1 MKNKKIITGAAIIV
15 LIIIAAVFL
24 NSKKDQGYV
33 MDKNRKIKLKDI
45 QAYHNVIDYTSKTTK
60 EMFSKFTINRNTLN
74 FLMYLDGKFKEC
86 TTTDELFEK
95 IHEYLIS
102 ILPAEDAEK
111 IFDLYKTFVRYQLS
125 LGKKS
130 KEWGM
135 MPKTP
140 EDAIAF
146 LHKLQDYRR
155 EVFGIDTA
163 DALFGASIKSEEY
176 PIRRGAILNDKKMY
190 GADKEKK
197 LADLNKDM
205 WEDEAGSID
214 KQAEPYT
221 LYREKLDMYQRDFS
235 EMNETD
241 KQAKI
246 RQFREQYFS
255 PEQVMR
261 LDDVDRS
268 VAEEKIREDKYFEK
282 EKAIM
287 NDPDIDQAEK
297 DKRIQKLQDGH
308 FGSQDEADAFR
319 RRLNMQRATEEAM
332 KKK

>member
-1 MKNKKIITGAAIIV
+1 MKNKKLIAGAAITG
-15 LIIIAAVFL
+15 LIIIAAVIL

-33 MDKNRKIKLKDI
+33 MDKSRNIKLKDI
-45 QAYHNVIDYTSKTTK
+45 HAFHNIINYNAKVSK
-60 EMFSKFTINRNTLN
+60 EMFSNFRVNSNTLN
-74 FLMYLDGKFKEC
+74 FLMFLDQKFKEC
-86 TTTDELFEK
+86 TTVEELFEK
-95 IHEYLIS
+95 MHEYLIS

-111 IFDLYKTFVRYQLS
+111 VFELYKTFVRYQLT
-125 LGKKS
+125 LGTKS

-135 MPKTP
+135 PKTA
-140 EDAIAF
+140 EDSIAF

-190 GADKEKK
+190 GAEKEKK

-205 WEDEAGSID
+205 WDDEAGSID

-221 LYREKLDMYQRDFS
+221 LYREKVDMYQKDFS
-235 EMNETD
+235 EMNDAD

-246 RQFREQYFS
+246 RQFRDQYFS

-261 LDDVDRS
+261 LEDVDRA

-332 KKK
+332 KK